1 MMSYRCSILPSLDIM
16 QFFLA
21 QEINAAR
28 GFPFRGC
35 LSRDDRHAVGFLG
48 LGVEPL
54 LSPWTGIDPAI
65 SLFEQWKIMQTV
77 DITDAVINM
86 M

>member
-1 MMSYRCSILPSLDIM
+1 M

-54 LSPWTGIDPAI
+54 LSP
-65 SLFEQWKIMQTV
+65 
-77 DITDAVINM
+77 
-86 M
+86 